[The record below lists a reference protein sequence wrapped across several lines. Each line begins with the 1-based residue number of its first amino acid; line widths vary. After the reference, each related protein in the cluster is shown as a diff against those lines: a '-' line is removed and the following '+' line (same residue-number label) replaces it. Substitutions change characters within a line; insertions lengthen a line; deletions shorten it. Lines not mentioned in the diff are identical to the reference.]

1 MRFIVKTCP
10 QRSGYIPYL
19 KERIPNLE
27 VVLDPGGGVM
37 DCFQE
42 SLRVAGD
49 DAVVHLEDDIVLTSN
64 FCEKALAVIADFPY
78 VLIQFF
84 SMRKKD
90 LEIGSRWES
99 GRTFLMN
106 QCVYYPEGCPE
117 TCWTIVKH
125 GLRQGMGR
133 LQLMTWLLFI
143 YETEEWI
150 IIFMYPPWL
159 IIVLAN
165 LSAIQGDL
173 PEDNL

>member
-64 FCEKALAVIADFPY
+64 FC
-78 VLIQFF
+78 
-84 SMRKKD
+84 
-90 LEIGSRWES
+90 
-99 GRTFLMN
+99 
-106 QCVYYPEGCPE
+106 PE